1 MSPTTLDIAPASVL
15 PAFTDVFDRIQAE
28 ANAQQ
33 KHLPDYRKGLDAKW
47 EAKTAS
53 DPKRLIDSNGRI
65 RQDAFR
71 NFRREQLFVPD
82 TPATDYSTFNL
93 RNSIDGVRRGEKR
106 LLKELYDRLERLGHL
121 DTLRKYP
128 CPTVGNPY
136 LFHYRGTTY
145 TYRWHKHMHFIDL
158 AERFLRSRLSP
169 NFTGLDLGSSYG
181 IFPGLMKKEYPE
193 SRWIL
198 VDFPEQLLMA
208 YYYLSH
214 YHPGARIA
222 GTQELHAL
230 PMITAESLRN
240 YDFVLIPVSMY
251 SRLSA
256 DSVDLYTNFASLG
269 EMRREWFNGYLESP
283 VYKTARYFFTA
294 NRYESA
300 PTYDTDVTVLDYP
313 IWDPSKRLHFTT
325 SPVFSHIYTRRKL
338 ISFER
343 LTYPQYFEY
352 IGRVSQR

>member
-128 CPTVGNPY
+128 CPTVGN
-136 LFHYRGTTY
+136 
-145 TYRWHKHMHFIDL
+145 
-158 AERFLRSRLSP
+158 
-169 NFTGLDLGSSYG
+169 
-181 IFPGLMKKEYPE
+181 
-193 SRWIL
+193 
-198 VDFPEQLLMA
+198 
-208 YYYLSH
+208 
-214 YHPGARIA
+214 
-222 GTQELHAL
+222 
-230 PMITAESLRN
+230 
-240 YDFVLIPVSMY
+240 
-251 SRLSA
+251 
-256 DSVDLYTNFASLG
+256 
-269 EMRREWFNGYLESP
+269 
-283 VYKTARYFFTA
+283 
-294 NRYESA
+294 
-300 PTYDTDVTVLDYP
+300 
-313 IWDPSKRLHFTT
+313 
-325 SPVFSHIYTRRKL
+325 
-338 ISFER
+338 
-343 LTYPQYFEY
+343 
-352 IGRVSQR
+352 RVSGFLVKAPGMDRNGEGRPG